1 MPATRLAAAALAIA
15 CAAPAHAAPP
25 TVEMT
30 WMSFKD
36 DAMRGYLEAQK
47 IALYAQTQYF
57 DKFVLSP
64 GGLARDVNHDVKSRL
79 GFADAQK
86 FSQSL
91 LDAVEQVA
99 STSVGDDCGE
109 GFLSPSPW
117 EKAFA
122 ALDPKSQRSQA
133 WLPPS
138 IRDADLAGDP

>member
-36 DAMRGYLEAQK
+36 DAMGGYLEAQK

-64 GGLARDVNHDVKSRL
+64 GGLVRAVNHDVKSRL
-79 GFADAQK
+79 GFADAQQ

-91 LDAVEQVA
+91 LDALDRVA

-109 GFLSPSPW
+109 GFAPPSPW
-117 EKAFA
+117 ATMFA
-122 ALDPKSQRSQA
+122 TIAPDEARGRPR
-133 WLPPS
+133 
-138 IRDADLAGDP
+138 

>member
-15 CAAPAHAAPP
+15 CAARAHAAPP

-36 DAMRGYLEAQK
+36 DAMGGYLEAQK

-91 LDAVEQVA
+91 LDAVDRVA

-109 GFLSPSPW
+109 GFAPPSPW
-117 EKAFA
+117 ATMFA
-122 ALDPKSQRSQA
+122 TIAPGEARGG
-133 WLPPS
+133 P
-138 IRDADLAGDP
+138 R